1 MSLVLSLRPLGD
13 GAKAEIW
20 VFRLSSPPKTLCCL
34 PNKKLYCMLS
44 PIGIIDWAE
53 DTPGKGEEVTIVPI
67 IIAQLSKCT
76 KNIGL
81 PTKVGEVYGM

>member
-1 MSLVLSLRPLGD
+1 
-13 GAKAEIW
+13 
-20 VFRLSSPPKTLCCL
+20 
-34 PNKKLYCMLS
+34 MLS
-44 PIGIIDWAE
+44 PIVIMDWAE

-81 PTKVGEVYGM
+81 STKVGEVYGMRIIIQ